1 MKNSDRNPK
10 KGKKHL
16 EWQSTFENIILHGQG
31 ILSRV
36 TSASKVDF
44 KCFK

>member
-1 MKNSDRNPK
+1 MNNSDRNPK
-10 KGKKHL
+10 KEEKSLG
-16 EWQSTFENIILHGQG
+16 WQSTFENFILYGQG
-31 ILSRV
+31 ILSRA

>member
-10 KGKKHL
+10 KEEKSLG
-16 EWQSTFENIILHGQG
+16 WQSTFENICQG
-31 ILSRV
+31 TLSRV